1 MRSTDKRGR
10 ERPPQR
16 TREDER
22 SLKAEGLT
30 RRDLLRLAGAT
41 ALVAACAP
49 GQLAVPPAT
58 PTAAASRTPKPV
70 RTLKVGHL
78 ARQLGN
84 LVPQYEEVGPKHGVK
99 FEISLFPDGASLL
112 AALST
117 GDILLAAPT
126 KVQLVQAMN
135 RGVDLTMVCG
145 YAGGYVTFITR
156 KDSPITRGDVALQP
170 GAWASFA
177 GGGRVP
183 AGRRVRI
190 GVPTASLQYVS
201 TLERLKA
208 AGVDAEKDVEI
219 VNVPFNEHVNAL
231 EAGQIDL
238 AGALSLFA
246 AVGLTQDKVKLFEHA
261 KSTAL
266 GHFDVGFIT
275 TRKLAKER
283 PDDLQDIVSAH
294 YEAMQN
300 IANNPTRGLAREVKY
315 SELPE
320 AVVRKS
326 YEFLT
331 FDHRVDVAAIRST
344 ERVMRDLKLHTA
356 DLSGKVDEYVD
367 LSFLANAAGKPVA
380 DVSRW

>member
-1 MRSTDKRGR
+1 M
-10 ERPPQR
+10 
-16 TREDER
+16 
-22 SLKAEGLT
+22 
-30 RRDLLRLAGAT
+30 AGA
-41 ALVAACAP
+41 AAVVAACGP
-49 GQLAVPPAT
+49 SPIAVPPSS
-58 PTAAASRTPKPV
+58 PTPKAV
-70 RTLKVGHL
+70 RPLKVGHL

-84 LVPQYEEVGPKHGVK
+84 LVPQYDEVGPKHGVK
-99 FEISLFPDGASLL
+99 FEVSLFPDGAALL

-126 KVQLVQAMN
+126 KVQLVQAMA
-135 RGVDLTMVCG
+135 RGVDLAMVIG
-145 YAGGYVTFITR
+145 YAGGYVTFIMPKRSEATPGNW
-156 KDSPITRGDVALQP
+156 KSLTRGGLA
-170 GAWASFA
+170 GAKT
-177 GGGRVP
+177 GLP
-183 AGRRVRI
+183 RI

-208 AGVDAEKDVEI
+208 AGLDAEKDVEI

-231 EAGQIDL
+231 DAGQIDL

-246 AVGLTQDKVKLFEHA
+246 GQGLVQDKVKLFEHA
-261 KSTAL
+261 KSTPI

-283 PDDLQDIVSAH
+283 PADVQDIVSAH

-300 IANNPTRGLAREVKY
+300 IMNDPTRGLAREVKY

-331 FDHRVDVAAIRST
+331 FDHRVDVAAIRAT
-344 ERVMRDLKLHTA
+344 ERVMRDLRLHTA
-356 DLSGKVDEYVD
+356 DLSAKVDEYVD
-367 LSFLANAAGKPVA
+367 LSFLAKAAGKPVA
-380 DVSRW
+380 DVGRW

>member
-1 MRSTDKRGR
+1 MAASHTDRRMFDRQSTYALTMRS
-10 ERPPQR
+10 
-16 TREDER
+16 
-22 SLKAEGLT
+22 T
-30 RRDLLRLAGAT
+30 RRDLLRMAGAT

-49 GQLAVPPAT
+49 GQIAVPPST
-58 PTAAASRTPKPV
+58 PTTAASRTPKPV

-99 FEISLFPDGASLL
+99 FEVSLFPDGASLL

-117 GDILLAAPT
+117 GDVLLAAPT

-135 RGVDLTMVCG
+135 RGVDLAMVCG
-145 YAGGYVTFITR
+145 YAGGYITFITP
-156 KDSPITRGDVALQP
+156 KDSSATPGDWKSL
-170 GAWASFA
+170 
-177 GGGRVP
+177 GR
-183 AGRRVRI
+183 AGRTGLTAGRPRI

-201 TLERLKA
+201 LLERLKA
-208 AGVDAEKDVEI
+208 NGIDAEKDVEI
-219 VNVPFNEHVNAL
+219 VNVPFNEQVNAL
-231 EAGQIDL
+231 AAGQIDL

-246 AVGLTQDKVKLFEHA
+246 AVGLTQDKVKVFEHA
-261 KSTAL
+261 KSTPI

-283 PDDLQDIVSAH
+283 PDDVQDIVSAH

-300 IANNPTRGLAREVKY
+300 IANDATRGLAREVKY

-320 AVVRKS
+320 AVVKKS

-331 FDHRVDVAAIRST
+331 FDHRVDVAAIRGT
-344 ERVMRDLKLHTA
+344 ERVMRDLRLHTQ

-367 LSFLANAAGKPVA
+367 LSFLARAAGKPVA
-380 DVSRW
+380 DVGRW

>member
-1 MRSTDKRGR
+1 MRSTLQRG
-10 ERPPQR
+10 
-16 TREDER
+16 
-22 SLKAEGLT
+22 GLT
-30 RRDLLRLAGAT
+30 RRELLRLGGAT
-41 ALVAACAP
+41 ALVAACSP
-49 GQLAVPPAT
+49 GQIAVPPSS
-58 PTAAASRTPKPV
+58 PTPKPV

-99 FEISLFPDGASLL
+99 FEVSLFPDGASLL

-135 RGVDLTMVCG
+135 RGVDLAMVCG
-145 YAGGYVTFITR
+145 YAGGYITFITP
-156 KDSPITRGDVALQP
+156 KDSNATPGDWRTL
-170 GAWASFA
+170 
-177 GGGRVP
+177 GR
-183 AGRRVRI
+183 AGRTGPGTPPRPRI

-208 AGVDAEKDVEI
+208 AGLDPEKDVEI
-219 VNVPFNEHVNAL
+219 INVPFNEHVNAL
-231 EAGQIDL
+231 AAGQIEL
-238 AGALSLFA
+238 AGALSLYA
-246 AVGLTQDKVKLFEHA
+246 AIGLTQDKVKLFAHA
-261 KSTAL
+261 KSTPI
-266 GHFDVGFIT
+266 GHFEVGFLT

-283 PDDLQDIVSAH
+283 PDDVQDIVSAH

-300 IANNPTRGLAREVKY
+300 IITDPTRGLAREVKY

-320 AVVRKS
+320 AVVKKS

-331 FDHRVDVAAIRST
+331 FDHRVDIAAIRST
-344 ERVMRDLKLHTA
+344 ERVMRDLGLHTA

-367 LSFLANAAGKPVA
+367 LSFLAKAAGKPVA
-380 DVSRW
+380 DVGRW

>member
-1 MRSTDKRGR
+1 MRSN
-10 ERPPQR
+10 
-16 TREDER
+16 
-22 SLKAEGLT
+22 
-30 RRDLLRLAGAT
+30 RRDFLRLAGAT
-41 ALVAACAP
+41 ALVAACGP
-49 GQLAVPPAT
+49 GPLAVPPSS
-58 PTAAASRTPKPV
+58 PTPKPV

-99 FEISLFPDGASLL
+99 FEVSLFPDGAALL

-126 KVQLVQAMN
+126 KVQLVQAMA
-135 RGVDLTMVCG
+135 RGVDLAMVCG
-145 YAGGYVTFITR
+145 YAGGYVTFVTR
-156 KDSPITRGDVALQP
+156 KDSPATPGDWKTL
-170 GAWASFA
+170 
-177 GGGRVP
+177 GR
-183 AGRRVRI
+183 AGRSAGRTGLLAGRPRI

-208 AGVDAEKDVEI
+208 AGLDAEKDAEI

-231 EAGQIDL
+231 DAGQIDL

-246 AVGLTQDKVKLFEHA
+246 AQGLVQDKVKLFEHA

-266 GHFDVGFIT
+266 GHFDVGFVT

-283 PDDLQDIVSAH
+283 PDEVQDIVSAH
-294 YEAMQN
+294 YEVMQN
-300 IANNPTRGLAREVKY
+300 IANDPTRGLAREVKY

-320 AVVRKS
+320 AVVKKS

-331 FDHRVDVAAIRST
+331 FDHRVDVAAIRAT
-344 ERVMRDLKLHTA
+344 ERVMRDLRLHTA
-356 DLSGKVDEYVD
+356 DLSSKVDDYVD
-367 LSFLANAAGKPVA
+367 LSFLAKAAGKPVA
-380 DVSRW
+380 DVGRW

>member
-1 MRSTDKRGR
+1 M
-10 ERPPQR
+10 
-16 TREDER
+16 
-22 SLKAEGLT
+22 
-30 RRDLLRLAGAT
+30 AGA
-41 ALVAACAP
+41 AAVVAACGP
-49 GQLAVPPAT
+49 GPTAVPPST

-70 RTLKVGHL
+70 RPLKVGHL

-99 FEISLFPDGASLL
+99 FEVSLFPDGAALL

-126 KVQLVQAMN
+126 KVQLVQAMS
-135 RGVDLTMVCG
+135 RGVDLAMVIG

-156 KDSPITRGDVALQP
+156 KDSAATPGDWKTLAAARRGGDA
-170 GAWASFA
+170 A
-177 GGGRVP
+177 
-183 AGRRVRI
+183 RRPRI

-208 AGVDAEKDVEI
+208 AGLDAEKDVEI

-231 EAGQIDL
+231 DAGQIDL

-246 AVGLTQDKVKLFEHA
+246 AQGLVQDKVKLFEHA
-261 KSTAL
+261 NSTPI

-283 PDDLQDIVSAH
+283 PDDVQDVVSAH

-300 IANNPTRGLAREVKY
+300 IMNDPTRGLAREVKY

-320 AVVRKS
+320 AVVKKS

-331 FDHRVDVAAIRST
+331 FDHRVDVAAIRAT

-367 LSFLANAAGKPVA
+367 LSFLAKAAGKPVA
-380 DVSRW
+380 DVGRW

>member
-1 MRSTDKRGR
+1 MRSRR
-10 ERPPQR
+10 E
-16 TREDER
+16 
-22 SLKAEGLT
+22 
-30 RRDLLRLAGAT
+30 LLRLAGAA

-49 GQLAVPPAT
+49 GQLGVPPSS
-58 PTAAASRTPKPV
+58 PTSRPL

-99 FEISLFPDGASLL
+99 FEVSLFPDGASLL

-126 KVQLVQAMN
+126 KVQLVQAMS
-135 RGVDLTMVCG
+135 RGVDLAMVCG
-145 YAGGYVTFITR
+145 YAGGYITFVARKGLSVTPGDWKGLERTR
-156 KDSPITRGDVALQP
+156 L
-170 GAWASFA
+170 A
-177 GGGRVP
+177 GTGIIAPRP
-183 AGRRVRI
+183 ARI

-201 TLERLKA
+201 TLERLRF
-208 AGVDAEKDVEI
+208 AGLDAERDVEL

-238 AGALSLFA
+238 AGSLALFA
-246 AVGLTQDKVKLFEHA
+246 AQGLVQDRVKLFEHA
-261 KSTAL
+261 KSTPL

-275 TRKLAKER
+275 TRKLARER
-283 PDDLQDIVSAH
+283 PEDVQDIVSAH

-300 IANNPTRGLAREVKY
+300 IAGDPTRGLAREVKY

-320 AVVRKS
+320 AVVKRS

-331 FDHRVDVAAIRST
+331 FDHRVDVAAIRGT

-367 LSFLANAAGKPVA
+367 LSFLAKAAGKPVA
-380 DVSRW
+380 DVGRW

>member
-1 MRSTDKRGR
+1 MHPSYRPCRPAVPVFDRRSTYDL
-10 ERPPQR
+10 
-16 TREDER
+16 TVR
-22 SLKAEGLT
+22 SN
-30 RRDLLRLAGAT
+30 RRVFLRMAGAT
-41 ALVAACAP
+41 AFVAACAP
-49 GQLAVPPAT
+49 GQIAVPPSS
-58 PTAAASRTPKPV
+58 PTPKPV
-70 RTLKVGHL
+70 RPLKVGHL

-99 FEISLFPDGASLL
+99 FEVSLFPDGAALL

-126 KVQLVQAMN
+126 KVQLVQAMA
-135 RGVDLTMVCG
+135 RSVDLAMVIG
-145 YAGGYVTFITR
+145 YAGGYITFITR
-156 KDSPITRGDVALQP
+156 KDSQATPGDWKTIGRGAPPSRGGDVA
-170 GAWASFA
+170 
-177 GGGRVP
+177 
-183 AGRRVRI
+183 RRPRI

-208 AGVDAEKDVEI
+208 AGLDAERDVEI

-231 EAGQIDL
+231 DAGQIDL

-246 AVGLTQDKVKLFEHA
+246 GQGLVQDKVKLFEHA
-261 KSTAL
+261 KSTPI

-283 PDDLQDIVSAH
+283 PDDVQDIVSAH

-300 IANNPTRGLAREVKY
+300 IANDPTRGLAREVKY

-320 AVVRKS
+320 AVVKKS

-331 FDHRVDVAAIRST
+331 FDHRVDVAAIRAT

-367 LSFLANAAGKPVA
+367 LSFLAKAAGKTVA
-380 DVSRW
+380 DVGKW

>member
-1 MRSTDKRGR
+1 M
-10 ERPPQR
+10 
-16 TREDER
+16 
-22 SLKAEGLT
+22 
-30 RRDLLRLAGAT
+30 AGAT
-41 ALVAACAP
+41 AFVAACAP
-49 GQLAVPPAT
+49 GQIAVPPSS
-58 PTAAASRTPKPV
+58 PTPKAV
-70 RTLKVGHL
+70 RPLKVGHL

-99 FEISLFPDGASLL
+99 FEVSLFPDGAALL

-126 KVQLVQAMN
+126 KVQLVQAMA
-135 RGVDLTMVCG
+135 RGVDLAMVCG
-145 YAGGYVTFITR
+145 YAGGYVTFISTKTMPRAPGDWLGLKFPVAMIGAPSR
-156 KDSPITRGDVALQP
+156 KI
-170 GAWASFA
+170 
-177 GGGRVP
+177 
-183 AGRRVRI
+183 RI

-219 VNVPFNEHVNAL
+219 VNIPFNEHVNAL
-231 EAGQIDL
+231 EAGQIDI

-246 AVGLTQDKVKLFEHA
+246 AQGLVQDRVKLFEHA
-261 KSTAL
+261 KSTPI
-266 GHFDVGFIT
+266 GQFDVGFIT

-283 PDDLQDIVSAH
+283 PDDVQDVVSAH

-300 IANNPTRGLAREVKY
+300 IANDPTRGLAREVKY

-320 AVVRKS
+320 AVVKKS

-331 FDHRVDVAAIRST
+331 FDHRVDVAAIRAT

-367 LSFLANAAGKPVA
+367 LSFLAKAAGKTVA
-380 DVSRW
+380 DVGRW

>member
-1 MRSTDKRGR
+1 M
-10 ERPPQR
+10 
-16 TREDER
+16 
-22 SLKAEGLT
+22 
-30 RRDLLRLAGAT
+30 AGA
-41 ALVAACAP
+41 AAVAAACAP
-49 GQLAVPPAT
+49 GQIAVPPST
-58 PTAAASRTPKPV
+58 PTAAASRTPRPI
-70 RTLKVGHL
+70 RALKVGHL

-99 FEISLFPDGASLL
+99 FEVSLFPDGAALL

-126 KVQLVQAMN
+126 KVQLVQAMS
-135 RGVDLTMVCG
+135 RGVDLAMVIG
-145 YAGGYVTFITR
+145 YAGGYVTFVTR
-156 KDSPITRGDVALQP
+156 KDSGATPGDWKTLAAARRGGDVA
-170 GAWASFA
+170 
-177 GGGRVP
+177 
-183 AGRRVRI
+183 RRPRI

-208 AGVDAEKDVEI
+208 AGLDAEKDVEI

-231 EAGQIDL
+231 DAGQIDL

-246 AVGLTQDKVKLFEHA
+246 AQGLVQDKVKLFEHA
-261 KSTAL
+261 KSTPI

-283 PDDLQDIVSAH
+283 PDDVQDVVSAH

-300 IANNPTRGLAREVKY
+300 IMNDPTRGLAREVKY

-320 AVVRKS
+320 AVVKRS
-326 YEFLT
+326 YDFLT
-331 FDHRVDVAAIRST
+331 FDHRVDVAAIRAT

-367 LSFLANAAGKPVA
+367 LSFLAKAAGKPVA
-380 DVSRW
+380 DVGRW